1 MSNLFFPKLT
11 RRKTYRGNGGGSK
24 YTDFHA
30 EIEADCEKRC
40 VYCDA
45 ALGEIGFEGMQLDHF
60 RPQKHFPTLVHEPTN
75 LVLGCAKCN
84 RSKWYHW
91 PSAKTI
97 GAPSHDGQAGFV
109 DPFLED
115 RLHFFR
121 VKADGEVECLQGP
134 ATYMV
139 KLLKLNRKARVQ
151 VRRMRLIRK
160 DLMTLTHECV
170 ERTRVLVKSW
180 ESGKLDADDAMLAIK
195 RLENTHA
202 KLLKLQVMALKL

>member
-1 MSNLFFPKLT
+1 MPDLFFPKLV
-11 RRKTYRGNGGGSK
+11 RRKKYSGSGAGSK

-30 EIEADCEKRC
+30 EIEADCDKRC

-97 GAPSHDGQAGFV
+97 GAPSHDGQAGFI
-109 DPFLED
+109 DPFHED
-115 RLHFFR
+115 RLDFFR
-121 VKADGEVECLQGP
+121 VKADGEIECLKGP
-134 ATYMV
+134 ATYIV
-139 KLLKLNRKARVQ
+139 NLLKLNRKARVQ

-160 DLMTLTHECV
+160 ELETLTHESV

-180 ESGKLDADDAMLAIK
+180 ESGELDANDAMKEIS
-195 RLENTHA
+195 RQENTRA
-202 KLLKLQVMALKL
+202 KLLQLQKMALNL